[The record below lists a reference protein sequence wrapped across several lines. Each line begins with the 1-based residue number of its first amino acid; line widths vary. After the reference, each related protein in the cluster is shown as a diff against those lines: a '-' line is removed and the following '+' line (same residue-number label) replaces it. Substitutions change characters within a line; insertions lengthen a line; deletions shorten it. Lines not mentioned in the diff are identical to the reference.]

1 MNGDSFVGSTAHGYA
16 EGNIV
21 IVRLKGRLSLVD
33 VDRWDEFCT
42 PLRVRFGRLAIV
54 TIAEG
59 VQIPT
64 EDVRARSAQ
73 HAERAR
79 KYGEGVD
86 VILLKGDGLW
96 LAAARAV
103 LTGIYLLSKR
113 QGEHRVVPDVERAID
128 EVAERLPR
136 DASVVRAVF
145 AGFDAFEA
153 GLAASTASP
162 KKG

>member
-1 MNGDSFVGSTAHGYA
+1 MNGDSFVGTTAHGYA
-16 EGNIV
+16 EGDIL
-21 IVRLKGRLSLVD
+21 IVRLKSRLSLVD

-42 PLRVRFGRLAIV
+42 PLRARFGRLAIV

-59 VQIPT
+59 VQIPS
-64 EDVRARSAQ
+64 EEVRARAAQ

-79 KYGEGVD
+79 QYGEGVD

-113 QGEHRVVPDVERAID
+113 QGEHRVVPDVERAIA
-128 EVAERLPR
+128 EIAERMPR
-136 DASVVRAVF
+136 DPAVVRGVF

-153 GLAASTASP
+153 GLATSTSTRTKA
-162 KKG
+162 